1 LSLLEKNHDNP
12 KQVYNIIHAILKT
25 HAGGLNLTAL
35 PASFPTLQNAA
46 VTKPNTDGINIVEYK
61 AI

>member
-1 LSLLEKNHDNP
+1 MDGVDVA
-12 KQVYNIIHAILKT
+12 QVKKFTYVKT
-25 HAGGLNLTAL
+25 HDGGLNLTTL

-46 VTKPNTDGINIVEYK
+46 VGKPNTDGINIVEYK